1 MLLSDLVDLIKIGNS
16 NFISANIFEDIA
28 KPPFDEP
35 SRIRTVISADFDN
48 DGYDEVF
55 MNNIGEPNKLFKIKE
70 NGFFEEIKTF
80 IENTPRTEIVE
91 IDGDYL
97 HAEATSKWMKY
108 VDDLE
113 VSFLPESNILSIR
126 SESRV
131 GDSDLGV
138 NQKRVDLLKS
148 KMF

>member
-1 MLLSDLVDLIKIGNS
+1 MKIFFLAILICS
-16 NFISANIFEDIA
+16 NFLFPSYSLASHIDL
-28 KPPFDEP
+28 KPC
-35 SRIRTVISADFDN
+35 I
-48 DGYDEVF
+48 EVAHCVREEWEV
-55 MNNIGEPNKLFKIKE
+55 NNIE
-70 NGFFEEIKTF
+70 NPFEEIKKF
-80 IENTPRTEIVE
+80 IESTPRIEIVD

-131 GDSDLGV
+131 GESDLGV

>member
-1 MLLSDLVDLIKIGNS
+1 MKIFFLAILIASSFLFPSSSFASHIELKPCVEINHCVREEWKI
-16 NFISANIFEDIA
+16 
-28 KPPFDEP
+28 
-35 SRIRTVISADFDN
+35 
-48 DGYDEVF
+48 
-55 MNNIGEPNKLFKIKE
+55 NNIENPFEKIKS
-70 NGFFEEIKTF
+70 F

-113 VSFLPESNILSIR
+113 VSFLPESNILLIR

-131 GDSDLGV
+131 GESDLGV

-148 KMF
+148 KIL

>member
-1 MLLSDLVDLIKIGNS
+1 MKILFFAILICSSFLFPSSSFASHVELKPCV
-16 NFISANIFEDIA
+16 EIA
-28 KPPFDEP
+28 HC
-35 SRIRTVISADFDN
+35 IREEWKV
-48 DGYDEVF
+48 
-55 MNNIGEPNKLFKIKE
+55 NNIEEPFEVIK
-70 NGFFEEIKTF
+70 KF

-113 VSFLPESNILSIR
+113 VSFLPESNILLIR

-131 GDSDLGV
+131 GESDLGV
-138 NQKRVDLLKS
+138 NKKRVDLLKS

>member
-1 MLLSDLVDLIKIGNS
+1 MFMKILFLTFLICLNFLLPSKSFASHLKL
-16 NFISANIFEDIA
+16 
-28 KPPFDEP
+28 EP
-35 SRIRTVISADFDN
+35 CV
-48 DGYDEVF
+48 EVAHCVREEWEVKS
-55 MNNIGEPNKLFKIKE
+55 IEEP
-70 NGFFEEIKTF
+70 FEEIKTL
-80 IENTPRTEIVE
+80 IENSPRTEIVE

-97 HAEATSKWMKY
+97 HAESTSKWMKY

-131 GDSDLGV
+131 GESDLGV

>member
-1 MLLSDLVDLIKIGNS
+1 MR
-16 NFISANIFEDIA
+16 NFIISIFIFIGFVFPSTSFASHVELSECLEIGHCVREEWEVSSIEQ
-28 KPPFDEP
+28 PFKD
-35 SRIRTVISADFDN
+35 
-48 DGYDEVF
+48 
-55 MNNIGEPNKLFKIKE
+55 IKE
-70 NGFFEEIKTF
+70 L
-80 IENTPRTEIVE
+80 IENSPRSVIVE

-97 HAEATSKWMKY
+97 HAEITSKWMKY

-113 VSFLPESNILSIR
+113 VSFVPESGKLLVR

-131 GDSDLGV
+131 GESDLGV

>member
-1 MLLSDLVDLIKIGNS
+1 LFKL
-16 NFISANIFEDIA
+16 FITSSSFASHIELKPCVEIA
-28 KPPFDEP
+28 HCVREEW
-35 SRIRTVISADFDN
+35 
-48 DGYDEVF
+48 EV
-55 MNNIGEPNKLFKIKE
+55 NNIEKP
-70 NGFFEEIKTF
+70 FEEIKTF

-131 GDSDLGV
+131 GESDLGV
-138 NQKRVDLLKS
+138 NQKRVDSLKS

>member
-1 MLLSDLVDLIKIGNS
+1 MSMRILFLSIFIYIGFLFPPSSFASHLELKPCIEVAHCVLEEWEVN
-16 NFISANIFEDIA
+16 NIEEPFEDI
-28 KPPFDEP
+28 K
-35 SRIRTVISADFDN
+35 S
-48 DGYDEVF
+48 
-55 MNNIGEPNKLFKIKE
+55 L
-70 NGFFEEIKTF
+70 

-131 GDSDLGV
+131 GESDLGV

-148 KMF
+148 KLF

>member
-1 MLLSDLVDLIKIGNS
+1 MLIKILFLAILICSGFLFPS
-16 NFISANIFEDIA
+16 LSFASHIEL
-28 KPPFDEP
+28 KPCL
-35 SRIRTVISADFDN
+35 
-48 DGYDEVF
+48 EVGHCVREEWGV
-55 MNNIGEPNKLFKIKE
+55 NNIEEP
-70 NGFFEEIKTF
+70 FEEIRTL

-97 HAEATSKWMKY
+97 HAEATSKWIKY

-113 VSFLPESNILSIR
+113 VSYLPESNILLIR

-131 GDSDLGV
+131 GESDLGV